1 MWRSLLFRRF
11 FIIYAALIFC
21 SSLLLIT
28 LFSSRLEAL
37 VTQQVR
43 QRMENTIAL
52 ISSRAEDFLASPT
65 LSSFPDELN
74 DLSSKIE
81 VRIRVYDSEKRLVV
95 DSLSSTDPP
104 KEVTTAG
111 KGLLEIEGLDATSVA
126 SQEFGNGLILYK
138 QKLGDPNSPD
148 GYILASLPRSTYE
161 AELSTAENFVITIVI
176 STAVVALFATYL
188 LVSRIVHSLATLE
201 EGTQKLSEGDFD
213 HEIHVDSRDE
223 LESLADRFNSM
234 SGQLKSRIN
243 LLNAQ
248 KQEIHEGSERLRTV
262 LGAMI
267 EGVIAVDEKQQILFA
282 NRAALNIFDI
292 SHRDYRDRP
301 LVEAVRH
308 PGVLDVVKQVLT
320 ERRLLK
326 MEIEVP
332 RKEIV
337 LSVIASRLPG
347 EPTGGVVMVFH
358 DITELRRLEN
368 VRREFVSNV
377 SHELKTPLASIQAY
391 TDTLL
396 EGGIEDETI
405 NRKFLERIDEQAD
418 RLHMLILDVIK
429 VAQVESGQEMF
440 DMKAIDLNEMI
451 AESIQDHQAVADGKQ
466 IELNVVPA
474 SDSEHVMVHA
484 DMDGLRTILDNLLD
498 NALKYT
504 HQEGNV
510 EVRWTTDD
518 KRVVISISD
527 TGVGIP
533 QEHLGR
539 IFERFYRVDKARSRE
554 MGGTGLGLS
563 IVKHLTQVF
572 GGSIRVE
579 STQGEGTTFTVEL
592 LRA

>member
-1 MWRSLLFRRF
+1 MWRSRLFRRF
-11 FIIYAALIFC
+11 FLIFSAIIVC
-21 SSLLLIT
+21 SSALLIS
-28 LFSSRLEAL
+28 LFSVRLESL

-43 QRMENTIAL
+43 KRMHSVVVMTSTQVQEYL
-52 ISSRAEDFLASPT
+52 GDRSRADIPKQLQ
-65 LSSFPDELN
+65 
-74 DLSSKIE
+74 DLSSETE
-81 VRIRVYDSEKRLVV
+81 VRIRVYDREKSLLA
-95 DSLSSTDPP
+95 DSLPERDDEQTL
-104 KEVTTAG
+104 TTAG
-111 KGLLEIEGLDATSVA
+111 KSLLEIEGWSE
-126 SQEFGNGLILYK
+126 SPISSEEFGRSLILYK
-138 QKLGDPNSPD
+138 KKIGDPESPD
-148 GYILASLPRSTYE
+148 GYLLASLPRSSFE
-161 AELSTAENFVITIVI
+161 EQIESAQSFVTTIVMT
-176 STAVVALFATYL
+176 TAVIALIAAYF
-188 LVSRIVHSLATLE
+188 LVSRIVRSLASLE
-201 EGTQKLSEGDFD
+201 EGTERLSEGDFD
-213 HEIHVDSRDE
+213 HEINIESNDE
-223 LESLADRFNSM
+223 LETLADHFNRM
-234 SGQLKSRIN
+234 SGQFKNRIN
-243 LLNAQ
+243 HLNDQ

-292 SHRDYRDRP
+292 TRRDYINRP

-308 PGVLDVVKQVLT
+308 PAVLDVVKQVLT
-320 ERRLLK
+320 DRRLLK
-326 MEIEVP
+326 MEIDVP

-347 EPTGGVVMVFH
+347 HPTGGVVMVFH

-396 EGGIEDETI
+396 EGGLEDETI
-405 NRKFLERIDEQAD
+405 NRKFLQRIEEQAD
-418 RLHMLILDVIK
+418 RLHMLIVDVIK

-440 DMKAIDLNEMI
+440 DMRAIDLDEMVS
-451 AESIQDHQAVADGKQ
+451 ESVQDHQAVAEGKH
-466 IELNVVPA
+466 IDLKIVPA
-474 SDSEHVMVHA
+474 LDTEHVMVHA
-484 DMDGLRTILDNLLD
+484 DIDGLRTILDNLLD

-504 HQEGNV
+504 LEHGQV
-510 EVRWTTDD
+510 TVQWTVDD
-518 KRVVISISD
+518 KRVLLSISD

-563 IVKHLTQVF
+563 IVKHLAQVF
-572 GGSIRVE
+572 GGSIQVQ
-579 STQGEGTTFTVEL
+579 SVQGEGTTFKVEL